1 MLIYK
6 EKIAKMAIFELWL
19 PNLYNV
25 RTIDMTPFLERRA
38 EIVAMQEPLRIVRK
52 ALAA

>member
-1 MLIYK
+1 
-6 EKIAKMAIFELWL
+6 MAIFELWL

-25 RTIDMTPFLERRA
+25 RTIDITPFLERRA
-38 EIVAMQEPLRIVRK
+38 EIVAMQEPLRIIRK